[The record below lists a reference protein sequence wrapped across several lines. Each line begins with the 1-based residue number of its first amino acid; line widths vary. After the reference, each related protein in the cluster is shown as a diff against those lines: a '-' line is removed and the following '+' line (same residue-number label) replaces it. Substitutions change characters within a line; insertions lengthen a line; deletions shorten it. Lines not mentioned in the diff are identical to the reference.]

1 MRSPSRFIL
10 VSLVS
15 TLTLLALAGNAAAND
30 RDQARSLESSA
41 FESASRVTVDD
52 ACVAANTRVDER
64 LAVSLSGP
72 TTMECSNDLQSGFE
86 TCVVR
91 TQGTP
96 SSIPAS
102 LAQN

>member
-1 MRSPSRFIL
+1 MRSPSRFVL

-15 TLTLLALAGNAAAND
+15 TLTLLTLAGSAAANG

-41 FESASRVTVDD
+41 FESASRVAVDD
-52 ACVAANTRVDER
+52 AFAATNARIDER
-64 LAVSLSGP
+64 LAVALSGP

-91 TQGTP
+91 THGTP

>member
-10 VSLVS
+10 ASLVS
-15 TLTLLALAGNAAAND
+15 TLTLLTLAGNAAANG
-30 RDQARSLESSA
+30 RDKAGSLESSA
-41 FESASRVTVDD
+41 FESASRVTVDE
-52 ACVAANTRVDER
+52 AFAAMNSQVDER
-64 LAVSLSGP
+64 LALALSGP
-72 TTMECSNDLQSGFE
+72 TTMECTNDLQSGYE

-96 SSIPAS
+96 SSMPAS